1 MQVQFFISSELKSL
15 SLIVDPFFSQATAAY
30 NDGMPPCQCC
40 HWAQCRNSFKNFKFI
55 SLFLIVDPLFFM
67 YAYAIKFRSFITK
80 QGLNFYC
87 AYCYIN
93 AFTRLLHLIMIVQ
106 QIWESLR
113 SPKWQRCKI
122 LHTIMKSHKNMR
134 KLLAICPDWI
144 CLHLAFYYTY
154 HSYKFSQKIFI
165 FQLIDLEI

>member
-1 MQVQFFISSELKSL
+1 
-15 SLIVDPFFSQATAAY
+15 
-30 NDGMPPCQCC
+30 MPPCQCC

-134 KLLAICPDWI
+134 KLLAICRDWI
-144 CLHLAFYYTY
+144 CLLLAFYYTY
-154 HSYKFSQKIFI
+154 HSYKCFYTHFLDFFSQKIFI